1 MTDVA
6 HAHEHQTAPP
16 PRTGIQR
23 WTGPGWLRVLWVT
36 PIFIGIGFAL
46 PGLIRWLADWQPI
59 WKGQV
64 LLSVQLVTAPLG
76 FLVGI
81 GGFDYWAYYP
91 SGRPPPSDHPPGPRA
106 RSRRGASPPPPP
118 PTKEG

>member
-6 HAHEHQTAPP
+6 QRSRATT
-16 PRTGIQR
+16 PRRRATGIHR

-64 LLSVQLVTAPLG
+64 ILTVQLVTVPLG

-81 GGFDYWAYYP
+81 GGFDYWAYYAAG
-91 SGRPPPSDHPPGPRA
+91 GRRGPRTTRATA
-106 RSRRGASPPPPP
+106 RSPGATTSAST
-118 PTKEG
+118 PTTR

>member
-6 HAHEHQTAPP
+6 HAHEHHVAPP
-16 PRTGIQR
+16 PRTGIRR
-23 WTGPGWLRVLWVT
+23 WTGPGWLRVLWVV
-36 PIFIGIGFAL
+36 PIFIGIGFAI

-64 LLSVQLVTAPLG
+64 ILTVQLVTAPLG

-81 GGFDYWAYYP
+81 GGFDYWAHYAI
-91 SGRPPPSDHPPGPRA
+91 GRPTLSRGSLGPRRELVA
-106 RSRRGASPPPPP
+106 
-118 PTKEG
+118 